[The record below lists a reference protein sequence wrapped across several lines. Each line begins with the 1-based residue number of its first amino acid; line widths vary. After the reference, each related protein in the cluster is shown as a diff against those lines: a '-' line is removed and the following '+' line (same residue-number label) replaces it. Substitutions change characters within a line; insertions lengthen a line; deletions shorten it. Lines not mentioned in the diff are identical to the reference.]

1 MVENLMVRCV
11 SRVVLCIASA
21 ILIML
26 IMGED
31 ASAAI
36 YKDDLP
42 TNPKKF
48 YVALDY
54 APALSKVSTFDIVG
68 DGKTSIALPYLKDDK
83 EDRFNAEAIDWDAPN
98 PSVQFKNSVLK
109 SWVGSIGYKMMGG
122 RLEIEVGRE
131 KFGAKVS
138 SGENREGNSDVAYVF
153 FSRLLPYYL
162 VSAQYEKLTSGL
174 ANLTEDEILAF
185 ANGVADQRPDLDKK
199 ICNYARLGKDGNV
212 EPGVYA
218 ACRNTDH
225 GIDVGGFGVFMRRAI
240 GEYLMWQY
248 SGNHEGKGG
257 RHVNSQDVVD
267 YIKGFTRERKN
278 KTIISAEAFTKK
290 ERKILAGILAVATGY
305 GEVVEIPSVSA
316 TSVMVNAC
324 YDYNVPLARKRASA
338 YSCVGLGGTFVG
350 IVDERST
357 AKLAY
362 RLKAGLSYNFAS
374 GVTAFVG
381 GFYHHI
387 IGDSGYDRVPMRTVF
402 LDEKT
407 GERPV
412 KTGKVDLSLDYIGAE
427 CGIRLIL

>member
-1 MVENLMVRCV
+1 MVENLTVRYVSV
-11 SRVVLCIASA
+11 SRIVLYVASA
-21 ILIML
+21 ILFML

-31 ASAAI
+31 ANAAMH
-36 YKDDLP
+36 KDELVS
-42 TNPKKF
+42 NSKKF
-48 YVALDY
+48 YVTLDY
-54 APALSKVSTFDIVG
+54 APALSKVSTFDIMG
-68 DGKTSIALPYLKDDK
+68 DGKTSVALPYLKDDK

-122 RLEIEVGRE
+122 RLELEVGHE
-131 KFGAKVS
+131 KFGARVS
-138 SGENREGNSDVAYVF
+138 SGENREENSDVAYVF

-162 VSAQYEKLTSGL
+162 VSAQYEKLASGL

-199 ICNYARLGKDGNV
+199 ICSKARLGQDGNK

-218 ACRNTDH
+218 ACQNTDY
-225 GIDVGGFGVFMRRAI
+225 GIDVGGFGVFMRKAI
-240 GEYLMWQY
+240 GEYSMWQY
-248 SGNHEGKGG
+248 DGNAAGKGG
-257 RHVNSQDVVD
+257 RRMNSYDIVNF
-267 YIKGFTRERKN
+267 YIK
-278 KTIISAEAFTKK
+278 KTLTKK
-290 ERKILAGILAVATGY
+290 ERKILAGILAVTTGY
-305 GEVVEIPSVSA
+305 GEVVEIPSVAA

-324 YDYNVPLARKRASA
+324 YDYNVPITRKRASA
-338 YSCVGLGGTFVG
+338 YSCVGLGSTFVE
-350 IVDERST
+350 IVDEHRA

>member
-1 MVENLMVRCV
+1 MVENLTVRCV
-11 SRVVLCIASA
+11 SRMVLCIASA

-54 APALSKVSTFDIVG
+54 APALGRVSTFDIVG
-68 DGKTSIALPYLKDDK
+68 DGKTSIALPYLKNDQ
-83 EDRFNAEAIDWDAPN
+83 EDWFNAEAIDWDAPN
-98 PSVQFKNSVLK
+98 PSLQFNNSVLQ
-109 SWVGSIGYKMMGG
+109 SWIGSIGYKMMGG
-122 RLEIEVGRE
+122 RLELEVGHE
-131 KFGAKVS
+131 KFGARVS
-138 SGENREGNSDVAYVF
+138 SRENREENSDVAYVF

-162 VSAQYEKLTSGL
+162 VSAQYEKLISGL

-199 ICNYARLGKDGNV
+199 ICKGARLGGDLRGT
-212 EPGVYA
+212 GAQA
-218 ACRNTDH
+218 ACRDSDF
-225 GIDVGGFGVFMRRAI
+225 GKDVGGFGAYMRKAI
-240 GEYLMWQY
+240 GTYLMWKY
-248 SGNHEGKGG
+248 DGSNDSYGLKRGS
-257 RHVNSQDVVD
+257 RRVNSEDIVS
-267 YIKGFTRERKN
+267 YIKEL
-278 KTIISAEAFTKK
+278 TKE

-305 GEVVEIPSVSA
+305 GEVVEIPSVAA

-324 YDYNVPLARKRASA
+324 YDYHVPLTRKRAFA
-338 YSCVGLGGTFVG
+338 YSCVGLGSTFVE

-387 IGDSGYDRVPMRTVF
+387 IGDSWYDRVPMRTVF

>member
-1 MVENLMVRCV
+1 MVEHLMVCCV
-11 SRVVLCIASA
+11 SRVVLYIASV
-21 ILIML
+21 ILLML

-42 TNPKKF
+42 PNSKKF

-54 APALSKVSTFDIVG
+54 APALSRVSTFDIVG
-68 DGKTSIALPYLKDDK
+68 DGKTHIALPYLKNDQ

-98 PSVQFKNSVLK
+98 LSVQFKNSVLM

-122 RLEIEVGRE
+122 RLELEVGHE
-131 KFGAKVS
+131 KFGARVS
-138 SGENREGNSDVAYVF
+138 SGENREENSDVAYVF

-162 VSAQYEKLTSGL
+162 VSAQYEKLISGL

-199 ICNYARLGKDGNV
+199 ICKKARLGGDERGTAA
-212 EPGVYA
+212 PT
-218 ACRNTDH
+218 ACRDSIK
-225 GIDVGGFGVFMRRAI
+225 GADVGGFGAFMRKAI
-240 GEYLMWQY
+240 GTYLMWRY
-248 SGNHEGKGG
+248 NGGSDRYGLERGG
-257 RHVNSQDVVD
+257 RSVNSKDIVSD
-267 YIKGFTRERKN
+267 IKELPK
-278 KTIISAEAFTKK
+278 E
-290 ERKILAGILAVATGY
+290 ERKILAGILAAATGY
-305 GEVVEIPSVSA
+305 GVVVEIPSVAA

-324 YDYNVPLARKRASA
+324 YDHNVSLTRKRASA
-338 YSCVGLGGTFVG
+338 YSCVGLGSTFVE
-350 IVDERST
+350 IVDEHRA

-387 IGDSGYDRVPMRTVF
+387 IGDSWYDRVPMRTVF

>member
-1 MVENLMVRCV
+1 M
-11 SRVVLCIASA
+11 SRIVLYVASA
-21 ILIML
+21 ILFML

-31 ASAAI
+31 ANAAMH
-36 YKDDLP
+36 KDELVS
-42 TNPKKF
+42 NSKKF
-48 YVALDY
+48 YVTLDY
-54 APALSKVSTFDIVG
+54 APALSKVSTFDIMG

-98 PSVQFKNSVLK
+98 PSLQFNNSVLQ
-109 SWVGSIGYKMMGG
+109 SWIGSIGYKMMGG
-122 RLEIEVGRE
+122 RLELEVGHE
-131 KFGAKVS
+131 KFGARVS
-138 SGENREGNSDVAYVF
+138 SGENREENSDVAYVF

-174 ANLTEDEILAF
+174 ASLTEDEILAF
-185 ANGVADQRPDLDKK
+185 ANGVADQRPNLDKK
-199 ICNYARLGKDGNV
+199 ICKTARLGGDLRGT
-212 EPGVYA
+212 GAQA
-218 ACRNTDH
+218 ACRDSIS
-225 GIDVGGFGVFMRRAI
+225 GKDVGGFGAYMRKAI
-240 GEYLMWQY
+240 GTYLMWRY
-248 SGNHEGKGG
+248 DGSADTTGYRRGS
-257 RHVNSQDVVD
+257 RYVNSKDIVGD
-267 YIKGFTRERKN
+267 IKVL
-278 KTIISAEAFTKK
+278 TKE

-324 YDYNVPLARKRASA
+324 YDYNVPITRKRASA
-338 YSCVGLGGTFVG
+338 YSCVGLGSTFVE
-350 IVDERST
+350 IVDEHRA